1 MKSLNKI
8 ALSAV
13 IFIISISTPITAL
26 ANSSW
31 YWFGNIRPVYILP
44 VIAVITITVEALAIN
59 YFGKINMPQK
69 TVLIVISANLLSFA
83 CPYIINCFWQ
93 TPNYPLDMLIE
104 NTPSYTV
111 TSVFLI
117 MTLAVEVPVV
127 YMALRK
133 NSESKRNL
141 IASVILSNTVTTLLA
156 AAAERIICRGT
167 YL

>member
-8 ALSAV
+8 VLSSV
-13 IFIISISTPITAL
+13 IFTIAISTPITAL

-59 YFGKINMPQK
+59 YFGKINMLRK
-69 TVLIVISANLLSFA
+69 TALLVISANLLSFA
-83 CPYIINCFWQ
+83 FPYIYPYFGW
-93 TPNYPLDMLIE
+93 TPHYSLDMLIE

-111 TSVFLI
+111 TSIFLI
-117 MTLAVEVPVV
+117 MTLAVEVPFI
-127 YMALRK
+127 YIALRK
-133 NSESKRNL
+133 NCSNKLNL